1 MIIQITVKPGAK
13 KKEVLK
19 QPDGSFKVLVTARA
33 IEGRANEAVR
43 ETVAEY
49 FNVSKSKVI
58 FLQGIKSKFK
68 RLEII

>member
-13 KKEVLK
+13 KKEVLR
-19 QPDGSFKVLVTARA
+19 QQDGSFKVLVKERA

-43 ETVAEY
+43 EVVAEY
-49 FNVSKSKVI
+49 FKISKSKVI
-58 FLQGIKSKFK
+58 FLRGMKSKFK